1 MLFCLHS
8 SNDSSPFPSQTLMK
22 CKETVCEEL
31 QLSFDKVELSMGM
44 SNDYEQAVSIGLF
57 FETVFLEILTS
68 HKSLMNF
75 LG

>member
-1 MLFCLHS
+1 
-8 SNDSSPFPSQTLMK
+8 MK